1 MDPINIVCDYVQY
14 IRNPIRLV
22 FPRVKIMG
30 GFIHRIRVL
39 WNLCKTIKCGL
50 LGIKTAALARPI
62 NLFIA
67 QVLCISLLPEERV
80 PEEWEKLKETFDQEN
95 FREVIA
101 SYERDFIKGPYETTY
116 HDIVGQSAFRLATP
130 ALEGYFYRIK

>member
-1 MDPINIVCDYVQY
+1 LDPINIVCDYVPY

-67 QVLCISLLPEERV
+67 HVLCISLLPEERV
-80 PEEWEKLKETFDQEN
+80 PEEWEKLKATFD
-95 FREVIA
+95 
-101 SYERDFIKGPYETTY
+101 
-116 HDIVGQSAFRLATP
+116 
-130 ALEGYFYRIK
+130 